1 MAVVT
6 VEDWHRF
13 QSDLD
18 HLNKWSPVSR
28 FDSYMEK
35 YKLTWFGRNM
45 RPIQFD
51 YRIGGS
57 ALERVD

>member
-1 MAVVT
+1 MAMAT

-18 HLNKWSPVSR
+18 HLNKWCPVSR
-28 FDSYMEK
+28 FDYMEK
-35 YKLTWFGRNM
+35 YKLTWFGRYM

-57 ALERVD
+57 ALGRVD